1 MTPAQPPCPE
11 GKVKP
16 GRSLPRLGGEI
27 KDPSYFSD
35 TNLGSVFFFQEVDT
49 LDISSIRDTRIGRY
63 ARLPK
68 VRDKISY

>member
-16 GRSLPRLGGEI
+16 GWSLPRLGGEI
-27 KDPSYFSD
+27 KDPSYSSD
-35 TNLGSVFFFQEVDT
+35 TNLGSVFFQEVDT
-49 LDISSIRDTRIGRY
+49 LDISSIRDTRTGRY